1 MKLTTFAIVGLAMT
15 GSSAMAAEITG
26 GSIKLEYSAFTDE
39 TDFSRVGIEGSLE
52 VAFNRNFSV
61 QADLGYQSFNETDLD
76 SNVYGLHGIY
86 HLDDDTSFGIYY
98 TKDDT
103 DLGDLDIVGVEVGHE
118 MSNVELE
125 AYLAYADADV
135 ADGALFGLSGRY
147 EFENTV
153 GITGS
158 FDRFDEGS
166 IDANV
171 LTVAVDYDV
180 TPNVNLFL
188 KAGGGEI
195 GIDGFG
201 STDFEGFVGVG
212 AKIAFG
218 NKRGAT
224 FEQRSLTKFIPGL

>member
-15 GSSAMAAEITG
+15 GTSAMAAEITG
-26 GSIKLEYSAFTDE
+26 GSIQLEYSAFTDE

-52 VAFNRNFSV
+52 LAFNRNFSV
-61 QADLGYQSFNETDLD
+61 QADLGYQGFNETDLD

-86 HLDDDTSFGIYY
+86 HLDDVTSFGIYY

-103 DLGDLDIVGVEVGHE
+103 DIGDLDIVGVEVGHE
-118 MSNVELE
+118 VSNVEIE

-135 ADGALFGLSGRY
+135 ADGAFFGLSGRY

-195 GIDGFG
+195 GIDGLG

-224 FEQRSLTKFIPGL
+224 FEQRSLTRLIPGL